1 MKDHLDAERHARGQ
15 TRYVDDD
22 PPPSNMLHGAVVPSP
37 VAHGRLN
44 GIDISRAQGCPGVV
58 AVLVAEDIP
67 GENQIGPVIQDEPLL
82 AVEELHFQGQPVAL
96 VLASTPEQARE
107 ARAFVEFDIE
117 ELEPVVDPKEAFE
130 RGSIIAEP
138 QRLSRGDVDQAWQ
151 LCDEVLEGSCEIGGQ
166 EHVYLETQR
175 ARAYAEE
182 GGVLRVCSSTQSPY
196 AAQKAIAAVL
206 GRPFHEIEVDVRRL
220 GGGFGG
226 KEDQA
231 TAWACLAALGTQHTG
246 RAVQLVLR
254 RDEDVLWTGK
264 RHPYRCDYRIG
275 IKQDGRILAFDVRHF
290 QNSGA
295 ATDLSLAVLGR
306 TVFHSTASYGIPNVR
321 IFAVCCR
328 TNLPPMTAFRG
339 FGGPQGMFVMES
351 ALTRAARAVGLSR
364 EQVQEK
370 NLLSDGDRFPYGQVA
385 ESCHARRCWQEAVD
399 RYDVARRREEIDQ
412 WNCRQPR
419 HKKGMALMP
428 VCFGISFTATFM
440 NQASSLVHVY
450 TDGSVSV
457 STGGVEMGQGLN
469 TNIATV
475 VSRALGISRDR
486 VRVESTNTR
495 RIANM
500 SASAASATTL
510 LNGNAALRAAGSI
523 RERLLNHEAGRLGV
537 EVSRLAIAEEVVLL
551 DGEATPRHW
560 PDLVKDAYLARVNLS
575 AHGFYA
581 TPKLWFDAEKGEGH
595 PFAYHVYG
603 TAVIEVSVDTLLG
616 TYDIEAVRIVH
627 DLGRSLNPLVDLGQ
641 VEGGLAQGL
650 GWMTLEDLRFN
661 ARGRILSGALATYKV
676 PDVFFMP
683 RELEV
688 EFLEGVPTEHGPF
701 GSKAV
706 GEPPL
711 MYGIGAHFAIR
722 DALLAARPDSRWRYE
737 APLTPER
744 VLTFLTG
751 DPNNEEPARPQPSVA
766 STAEVTARV

>member
-1 MKDHLDAERHARGQ
+1 MKDHLDAERHTRGQ

-22 PPPSNMLHGAVVPSP
+22 PPPSNMLHGVVVPSP
-37 VAHGRLN
+37 VAHGRL
-44 GIDISRAQGCPGVV
+44 IAVDTSRAKASPGVV
-58 AVLVAEDIP
+58 AVLLAEHIP

-82 AVEELHFQGQPVAL
+82 AEEELHFQGQPVAL
-96 VLASTPEQARE
+96 VLASTPEQAR
-107 ARAFVEFDIE
+107 AAQGLVTLDFE
-117 ELEPVVDPKEAFE
+117 ELEPIVDPKVAFE
-130 RGSIIAEP
+130 RGSLIAEP
-138 QRLSRGDVDQAWQ
+138 QRLSRGNVDEAWAD
-151 LCDEVLEGSCEIGGQ
+151 CDEVVEGSCEIGGQ

-196 AAQKAIAAVL
+196 AAQKAISKVL

-254 RDEDVLWTGK
+254 RDEDMRWTGK
-264 RHPYRCDYRIG
+264 RHPYRCEYRIG
-275 IKQDGRILAFDVRHF
+275 IRKDGKILAFDVRHY

-328 TNLPPMTAFRG
+328 THLPPMTAFRG

-351 ALTRAARAVGLSR
+351 ALTDAAEAVGLSR
-364 EQVQEK
+364 ERVQEI
-370 NLLSDGDRFPYGQVA
+370 NLLAEGDRFPYGQVA
-385 ESCHARRCWQEAVD
+385 EACHARRCWQQAME
-399 RYDVARRREEIDQ
+399 RFDVPRRRSEIDA
-412 WNCRQPR
+412 WNRRNPR
-419 HKKGMALMP
+419 HKKGLAMMP

-475 VSRALGISRDR
+475 VSRALGIARSRL
-486 VRVESTNTR
+486 RVESTNTR

-510 LNGNAALRAAGSI
+510 LNGNAALRAATSI
-523 RERLLNHEAGRLGV
+523 RDRLL
-537 EVSRLAIAEEVVLL
+537 AEEAKRLEVDPDRLTLEDEIVHL
-551 DGEATPRHW
+551 DGRPTAKDW
-560 PDLVKDAYLARVNLS
+560 QSLVRDAYLARVSLS
-575 AHGFYA
+575 DHGFYA
-581 TPKLWFDAEKGEGH
+581 TPKLYFDAEKGEGH

-603 TAVIEVSVDTLLG
+603 TAVIEVSVDALLG

-650 GWMTLEDLRFN
+650 GWMTLEDMRFDDQ
-661 ARGRILSGALATYKV
+661 GRMLSGALATYKV

-683 RELEV
+683 RDLEV

-711 MYGIGAHFAIR
+711 MYGIGAHFALR
-722 DALLAARPDSRWRYE
+722 DALLAARPDGDWRYE
-737 APLTPER
+737 SPVTPEKA
-744 VLTFLTG
+744 LAFLC
-751 DPNNEEPARPQPSVA
+751 RPPSTEASPQLVPVEDATAQP
-766 STAEVTARV
+766 